1 MYWLEDLRRREE
13 NLRNILAASR
23 RAAGSRS
30 ALSEDSPL
38 DRILTARIR
47 EIQATIDDYLCGRN
61 ADECS
66 SMSYEVRLSLPV
78 FSHLC
83 GIYAVESHLSR

>member
-1 MYWLEDLRRREE
+1 MYWLEDLQRREE
-13 NLRNILAASR
+13 SLKALLAAR
-23 RAAGSRS
+23 RRGGV
-30 ALSEDSPL
+30 SPSPV
-38 DRILTARIR
+38 DRILQARIR

-66 SMSYEVRLSLPV
+66 SMSYEVRLNLPV

-83 GIYAVESHLSR
+83 GIYAVESALSR

>member
-13 NLRNILAASR
+13 SLKALLAAAQRGAVSP
-23 RAAGSRS
+23 
-30 ALSEDSPL
+30 SPL
-38 DRILTARIR
+38 DRILRTRIR
-47 EIQATIDDYLCGRN
+47 EIQATIDDYLCGRS
-61 ADECS
+61 ADECL

-83 GIYAVESHLSR
+83 GIYAVESALSR